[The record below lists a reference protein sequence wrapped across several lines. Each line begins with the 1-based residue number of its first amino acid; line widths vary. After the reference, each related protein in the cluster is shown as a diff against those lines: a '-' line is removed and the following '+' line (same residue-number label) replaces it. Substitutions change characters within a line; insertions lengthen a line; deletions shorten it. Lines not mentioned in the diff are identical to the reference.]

1 MGIILGTGHQLW
13 GGGLQNGIGAMLS
26 FTPAKREAGGN
37 SFSRAEGGGAQ
48 QVSDPRFSHFVAH
61 SLHGRQE
68 TYTPMAFGKMWT
80 TLGERCMQQAS
91 S

>member
-37 SFSRAEGGGAQ
+37 SFSRAEWGGGHNKF
-48 QVSDPRFSHFVAH
+48 RT
-61 SLHGRQE
+61 HGF
-68 TYTPMAFGKMWT
+68 PI
-80 TLGERCMQQAS
+80 L
-91 S
+91 